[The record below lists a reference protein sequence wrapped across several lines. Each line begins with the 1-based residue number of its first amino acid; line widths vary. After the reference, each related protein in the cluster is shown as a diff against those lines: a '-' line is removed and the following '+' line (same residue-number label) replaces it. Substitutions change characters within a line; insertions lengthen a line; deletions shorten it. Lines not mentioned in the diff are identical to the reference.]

1 MIEKITLTF
10 ILIFTIGYLYAQ
22 NNENQPANVAPS
34 WTVPDLVTDRPDQT
48 ESSVTVPHK
57 SLQIET
63 GFVFERFIHD
73 DYTFDNYGI
82 ASTLFRY
89 GLLKN
94 MELRLASN
102 YQYSELKTTGSTI
115 DTIQQGM
122 GHYWQVL
129 KYTSPKHMAPGPS
142 WPYWLI

>member
-1 MIEKITLTF
+1 MIKKTLLVI
-10 ILIFTIGYLYAQ
+10 ILSCLFGFSYAQ
-22 NNENQPANVAPS
+22 KKEPMPANVAPS

-63 GFVFERFIHD
+63 GFVFERFLNS
-73 DYTFDNYGI
+73 DYTLDNWGI

-102 YQYSELKTTGSTI
+102 YQYSELITKDSDV

-122 GHYWQVL
+122 GPILAGVKIYITEDTV
-129 KYTSPKHMAPGPS
+129 SGPK
-142 WPYWLI
+142 WLF